1 MKRFY
6 YDSWVARVLLFFS
19 YCEAITLGPV
29 AFSKQREETVK
40 QEYRNHEATHMR
52 QWAEVTTVCTIIL
65 WLLAVTLGTSPW
77 WGVAA
82 PLAYY
87 VWYGLE
93 YLVRL
98 CLTGDGQKAYRSVSF
113 EQEAYDNQYDD
124 SYNTD
129 CGYFGWVKY
138 MGRKYSIPMK

>member
-1 MKRFY
+1 MKKFY

-19 YCEAITLGPV
+19 YCDAITLGCF
-29 AFSKQREETVK
+29 AFSKYKEGWSK

-52 QWAEVTTVCTIIL
+52 QWAEVTFTAAIALWVCTAAFGIS
-65 WLLAVTLGTSPW
+65 AW
-77 WGVAA
+77 WGIAA
-82 PLAYY
+82 PLVYY
-87 VWYGLE
+87 LWYGVE

-98 CLTGDGQKAYRSVSF
+98 CILRDGNEAYRAVSF

-129 CGYFGWVKY
+129 CGYFGWARY
-138 MGRKYSIPMK
+138 LFEMKNEE